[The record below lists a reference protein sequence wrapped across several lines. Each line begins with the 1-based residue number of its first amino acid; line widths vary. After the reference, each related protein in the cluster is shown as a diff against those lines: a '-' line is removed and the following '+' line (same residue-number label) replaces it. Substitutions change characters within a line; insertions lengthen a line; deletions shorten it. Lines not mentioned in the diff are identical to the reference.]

1 MLVLWLGGYNILSDK
16 TQRRYCIWYSAGI
29 AGKGEYLY
37 ETEQNNFSEDIL
49 YECIAVA
56 KNAVIKAR

>member
-1 MLVLWLGGYNILSDK
+1 MLVLWLGFYNIQIKHRGGVLV
-16 TQRRYCIWYSAGI
+16 WYSAGI
-29 AGKGEYLY
+29 ADKGEYLY